1 MKRDAAGF
9 GPTGYLSGFHEIDD
23 AIGGF
28 KKAKLY
34 YIVANEKVGKS
45 ALVLTVAR
53 QFLLQD
59 IPVGIFS
66 LEMTSSEVGERFLVM
81 ESSINTVTRRK
92 GHRLTEDEAVKLSEA
107 ADRCNSWPVYCN
119 DMATLSPS
127 AIIMNARHA
136 VKVHGTKVII
146 VDYVQI
152 VGAEDGEKDETRKR
166 VEKAS
171 RALAKAAKELDVP
184 VIALAQL
191 NRKTV
196 ERASGMDWQSFKP
209 DAARPRR
216 GDIRETAQLEMDA
229 DAVIAIYR
237 PEIFYKELRP
247 FDGLNQENEIDFENT
262 LRSFRGKAE
271 LNILVNRS
279 GPDGVR
285 CKCEYKAE
293 LGLFVPYARK
303 V

>member
-1 MKRDAAGF
+1 MNGRHSVKIQG
-9 GPTGYLSGFHEIDD
+9 S
-23 AIGGF
+23 
-28 KKAKLY
+28 KAL
-34 YIVANEKVGKS
+34 
-45 ALVLTVAR
+45 
-53 QFLLQD
+53 
-59 IPVGIFS
+59 
-66 LEMTSSEVGERFLVM
+66 
-81 ESSINTVTRRK
+81 
-92 GHRLTEDEAVKLSEA
+92 
-107 ADRCNSWPVYCN
+107 
-119 DMATLSPS
+119 
-127 AIIMNARHA
+127 
-136 VKVHGTKVII
+136 I

-152 VGAEDGEKDETRKR
+152 VNGEEGEKEDTRKR

-171 RALAKAAKELDVP
+171 RAMARMAKELDVP

-196 ERASGMDWQSFKP
+196 DRAAVTDWRDFKP

-237 PEIFYKELRP
+237 PEIFFKELRP
-247 FDGLNQENEIDFENT
+247 FAGHNQEDEIDFENQ
-262 LRSFRGKAE
+262 LRSYRGAAE

-279 GPDGVR
+279 GPDGIR
-285 CKCEYKAE
+285 CKCMYKAD